1 MYNIHKYIVHINICG
16 VTENPICLHPGPFPD
31 LKGEVCVAGTNSN
44 QNSQIY
50 FQKSPNL

>member
-1 MYNIHKYIVHINICG
+1 MYDIHKYIVHINICW
-16 VTENPICLHPGPFPD
+16 VPENPICLPAGPFPI
-31 LKGEVCVAGTNSN
+31 LKGEVCVTGTNSN